1 MAQCGAPP
9 GRRRQDCLITDSAG
23 AERCYEGQ
31 AIARRVAGW
40 PTLVHMWGAALR
52 RHWRATAHW
61 LVVGAAVGYLAWL
74 TPGLAREFARAIG
87 PLEHLRL
94 EWVLVAV
101 VCSVAALALYGE
113 MHRQL
118 LLVGGARLPVTTV
131 QGINVVENAV
141 STTVPVVG
149 GAGAIVYAI
158 DQLRRRGVDSALAS
172 WSVLVAGV
180 IATLTLLVLGAL
192 GLSWG
197 GRIPVALGVSI
208 AALIILGSVG
218 VWNVLTHPA
227 VLQRS
232 LRVLLL
238 LGRWI
243 PGLCRSCRGTW
254 AERAEE
260 TSRRL
265 STRIALLQP
274 SGLRWVLLIML
285 AALSWIMDYLTLAA
299 SLAAVGS
306 SAPWA
311 VLLVGFLLVQGSIAL
326 QVFPGGAGLAG
337 TSLLALLLA
346 SGVATGSAAASVLI
360 YRSISWLGL
369 AFLGWVIYALW
380 IHTAPI
386 HLHRHAPELGTT

>member
-1 MAQCGAPP
+1 
-9 GRRRQDCLITDSAG
+9 
-23 AERCYEGQ
+23 
-31 AIARRVAGW
+31 
-40 PTLVHMWGAALR
+40 MWAAWLR
-52 RHWRATAHW
+52 KHWRAIAHW
-61 LVVGAAVGYLAWL
+61 LIVGMAVGYLAWL
-74 TPGLAREFARAIG
+74 APKLGREFAQAIA
-87 PLEHLRL
+87 PLEELRR
-94 EWVLVAV
+94 EWIL
-101 VCSVAALALYGE
+101 VAALCGAGALAVYGE

-118 LLVGGARLPVTTV
+118 LLAGGASLSVATV

-192 GLSWG
+192 GLGWG
-197 GRIPVALGVSI
+197 RRIPIALAVSV
-208 AALIILGSVG
+208 AALIVLSSVA

-227 VLQRS
+227 VLRRC
-232 LRVLLL
+232 LRVLLS

-243 PGLCRSCRGTW
+243 PGLCRTCRSTW
-254 AERAEE
+254 SQRADDA
-260 TSRRL
+260 SRRL
-265 STRIALLQP
+265 SIRIALLQP
-274 SGLRWVLLIML
+274 SALRWVLLITL
-285 AALSWIMDYLTLAA
+285 AILSWVLDYLTLAA
-299 SLAAVGS
+299 SVAAVGA

-326 QVFPGGAGLAG
+326 QIFPGGAGLAG

-346 SGVATGSAAASVLI
+346 SGVPTGAAAASVLI

-369 AFLGWVIYALW
+369 ALLGWVIYALW

-386 HLHRHAPELGTT
+386 HLHRHAPELNTA